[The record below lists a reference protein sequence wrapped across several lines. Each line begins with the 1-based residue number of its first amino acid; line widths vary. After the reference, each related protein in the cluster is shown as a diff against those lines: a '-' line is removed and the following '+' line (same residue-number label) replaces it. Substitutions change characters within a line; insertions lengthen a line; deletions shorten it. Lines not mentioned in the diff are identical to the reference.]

1 MMGWGISMSVELPES
16 KILAEQMNQKLRGK
30 QVTAFQAKD
39 CERLQK
45 IGMMEKNL
53 TVFNQLVN
61 AKIETIAS
69 RGNVLRIKFD
79 NGSNLILGPEY
90 GGEIFYHT
98 STADVPLFHL
108 RLDFSDGTVLTVR
121 LTSMGVIQVRKDDE
135 LDSSYVYKRDFDFT
149 KLSVTEEEFTFEE
162 FSKRMAEKNK
172 MLKAVLVGKDAIL
185 VGISNSTFQD
195 ILYRARIHP
204 KRRASELSKEEIRS
218 LYDAIQFV
226 FKERIRL
233 NGKDIFR
240 DLYGKQG
247 GYTPAMG
254 PNMKKQN
261 CPECGTA
268 IQKLSHGGGH
278 VYLCPNC
285 QK

>member
-1 MMGWGISMSVELPES
+1 MSVELPES
-16 KILAEQMNQKLRGK
+16 KILAEQMNQKLKGK
-30 QVTAFQAKD
+30 QVTAFKAKD
-39 CERLQK
+39 CEQLQK
-45 IGMMEKNL
+45 IGMMEKDL
-53 TVFNQLVN
+53 TVFNQLIN
-61 AKIETIAS
+61 AKIDSIAS

-79 NGSNLILGPEY
+79 NETSLILGPEY

-98 STADVPLFHL
+98 NPADVPKFHL
-108 RLDFSDGTVLTVR
+108 RLDFSDNTVLTVR

-149 KLSVTEEEFTFEE
+149 KLSATEEEFTFEQ
-162 FSKRMAEKNK
+162 FSKRMTDKKK

-204 KRRASELSKEEIRS
+204 KRRASELEAEEMRS

-240 DLYGKQG
+240 DLHGKQG

-254 PNMKKQN
+254 PNMKQQN

-285 QK
+285 QN

>member
-1 MMGWGISMSVELPES
+1 MSVELPES

-30 QVTAFQAKD
+30 QVTTFQVKD

-45 IGMMEKNL
+45 IGMMEKDL

-61 AKIETIAS
+61 AKIETIVS

-79 NGSNLILGPEY
+79 NGINLILGPEY

-98 STADVPLFHL
+98 SAADIPRFHL

-149 KLSVTEEEFTFEE
+149 KLSATEEEFTFEQ
-162 FSKRMAEKNK
+162 FSKRMADKNK

-204 KRRASELSKEEIRS
+204 KRRASELSKEEMRS

-254 PNMKKQN
+254 PNMKEQN

>member
-1 MMGWGISMSVELPES
+1 MSVELPES
-16 KILAEQMNQKLRGK
+16 KILADQMNQKLRGK
-30 QVTAFQAKD
+30 QVTAFQVKD

-45 IGMMEKNL
+45 IGMIEKDL

-61 AKIETIAS
+61 AKIEAIAS

-79 NGSNLILGPEY
+79 NGANLILGPEY
-90 GGEIFYHT
+90 GGEIFFHT
-98 STADVPLFHL
+98 SAADVPRFHL
-108 RLDFSDGTVLTVR
+108 CLDFSDGTVLSVR

-149 KLSVTEEEFTFEE
+149 KLSAIEEEFTFER
-162 FSKRMAEKNK
+162 FSKRMTNKNK

-204 KRRASELSKEEIRS
+204 KRRASELSKEEMWSI
-218 LYDAIQFV
+218 YDAIQFV

-240 DLYGKQG
+240 DLHGKQG

-254 PNMKKQN
+254 PNMKEQK

>member
-1 MMGWGISMSVELPES
+1 MSVELPES

-30 QVTAFQAKD
+30 RVTAFQVKD

-45 IGMMEKNL
+45 IGMMEKDL

-61 AKIETIAS
+61 AKIETIVS

-79 NGSNLILGPEY
+79 NGINLILGPEY

-98 STADVPLFHL
+98 SAADIPRFHL

-149 KLSVTEEEFTFEE
+149 KLSATEEEFTFEQ
-162 FSKRMAEKNK
+162 FSKRMADKNK

-204 KRRASELSKEEIRS
+204 KRRASELSKEEMRS

-240 DLYGKQG
+240 DLHREQG

-254 PNMKKQN
+254 PNMKEQN

>member
-45 IGMMEKNL
+45 IGMMEKDL

-61 AKIETIAS
+61 AKIEAIVS

-79 NGSNLILGPEY
+79 NGVNLILGPEY

-98 STADVPLFHL
+98 TATDVPKFHL

-121 LTSMGVIQVRKDDE
+121 LTSMGVIQVRKNDE

-162 FSKRMAEKNK
+162 FSKRIADKNK

-247 GYTPAMG
+247 CYTPAMG
-254 PNMKKQN
+254 PNMKQHN